1 MKTLK
6 KLIGVV
12 TSTGMDR
19 TAVVAVPRLKLHSL
33 TRKIMNHITKYF
45 CHDHHEVCGV
55 GDKVH
60 IKACKQLSKKKHWT
74 VIDIVARHPQL
85 DGEPFPQAKLRL
97 PLEAY
102 ARLASAQ
109 PAPAGE
115 GGRAPAA
122 AAAAAAAASSAQ
134 LR

>member
-122 AAAAAAAASSAQ
+122 AAAAAAASSAQ